1 MSRARFTFGGAHAIV
16 TGGSAGIGLAV
27 AEQLAARGTSVSI
40 IARDPARL
48 AAAATR
54 VPGAATASADVTDP
68 AALGAAIERLVADRG
83 PCDLLVTSAGAA
95 HPGYFLELDEAVF
108 RDQMELD
115 YFGTLHAVRA
125 VLPAMVERRSGTIVG
140 ISSDAGLIG
149 VFGYTAYG
157 ATKFA
162 VRGLLD
168 ALRAEMRPH
177 GVRVLC
183 AYPPDTDTPGFAAEN
198 LLKPA
203 ETAAISAG
211 ITLRSAEEVAAA
223 IVEGIERGRVVIT
236 ADVQSALLARAA
248 GLLRPVL
255 DRVMDRAARRALR

>member
-1 MSRARFTFGGAHAIV
+1 MSRSRVDLAGAHAIV

-27 AEQLAARGTSVSI
+27 GERLARKGARVSL
-40 IARDPARL
+40 IARDPERL
-48 AAAATR
+48 VAAAAR
-54 VPGAATASADVTDP
+54 VAGAATASADVTDP
-68 AALGAAIERLVADRG
+68 VALRAAIDGLVAERG
-83 PCDLLVTSAGAA
+83 PCDVLVTSAGSA

-108 RDQMELD
+108 RSQMELD
-115 YFGTLHAVRA
+115 YFGTLHAIRA
-125 VLPAMVERRSGTIVG
+125 VLPSMVERRRGTVVG

-168 ALRAEMRPH
+168 ALRAEMRPY
-177 GVRVLC
+177 GVHVLC
-183 AYPPDTDTPGFAAEN
+183 AYPPDTDTPGFEAEN
-198 LLKPA
+198 LLKPP

-211 ITLRSAEEVAAA
+211 IKLRSADEVAAS
-223 IVEGIERGRVVIT
+223 IVDGIERSRVVIT
-236 ADVQSALLARAA
+236 TDVQSALLARVA

-255 DRVMDRAARRALR
+255 DRVMDRAADRVR